1 MNTNMIE
8 ESKPI
13 DILSLYPPNMRY
25 ESLPIIFSDILEK
38 GISKFYTKQTESVA
52 NLYNPDNPYYS
63 PEYIISLLGGS
74 EIAELLKDDIDK
86 KTISMLYSGLIK
98 QKGKVEAIETILKI
112 IKIDYE
118 RLQLLRD
125 RNGCVWLT
133 IIVKNG
139 VVVNLSDLV
148 KFEKL
153 ARKFLPTCVRLRTI
167 TNCTDTK
174 DKANIDDSDWD
185 FDISCHYLDNN
196 FRLDDSNK
204 DIDQGFN
211 VLDSDL
217 VVKFCHSFNHYVSMS
232 YTAIVDT
239 YQEQAFSHYADC
251 TATQDIRIDI
261 NFAPDRNNLEN
272 IRYALTEG
280 K

>member
-1 MNTNMIE
+1 MSMTTEN
-8 ESKPI
+8 KPI
-13 DILSLYPPNMRY
+13 DVLSLYPPNMRY
-25 ESLPIIFSDILEK
+25 DSLPIIFSDILEK
-38 GISKFYTKQTESVA
+38 GIAKFYTQQTESVV

-98 QKGKVEAIETILKI
+98 QKGKPEAIETILKI

-118 RLQLLRD
+118 RFQLLRD

-139 VVVNLSDLV
+139 VVINVEDLV

-153 ARKFLPTCVRLRTI
+153 AKKFLPTCVRLRTI
-167 TNCTDTK
+167 TNCTDIK
-174 DKANIDDSDWD
+174 DKAKEADSDWD

-196 FRLDDSNK
+196 FRLDDSNM

-217 VVKFCHSFNHYVSMS
+217 VVKFCHSFSHYVEIGYSAS
-232 YTAIVDT
+232 VDT
-239 YQEQAFSHYADC
+239 YQEQAFSHFADC
-251 TATQDIRIDI
+251 TATLDIRMDN
-261 NFAPDRNNLEN
+261 NFTNDRNNLEN
-272 IRYALTEG
+272 IRYALTGEG

>member
-1 MNTNMIE
+1 MTTEN
-8 ESKPI
+8 KPI
-13 DILSLYPPNMRY
+13 DVLSLYPPNMRY
-25 ESLPIIFSDILEK
+25 DSLPIIFSDILEK
-38 GISKFYTKQTESVA
+38 GIAKFYTQQTESVV

-98 QKGKVEAIETILKI
+98 QKGKPEAIETILKI

-118 RLQLLRD
+118 RFQLLRD

-139 VVVNLSDLV
+139 VVVNVEDLV

-153 ARKFLPTCVRLRTI
+153 AKKFLPTCVRLRTI
-167 TNCTDTK
+167 TNCTDIK
-174 DKANIDDSDWD
+174 DKVNEADSDWD

-196 FRLDDSNK
+196 FRLDDSNM

-217 VVKFCHSFNHYVSMS
+217 VVKFCHSFSHYVEIGYSAS
-232 YTAIVDT
+232 VDT
-239 YQEQAFSHYADC
+239 YQEQAFSHFADC
-251 TATQDIRIDI
+251 TATLDIRMDN
-261 NFAPDRNNLEN
+261 NFTNDRNNLEN
-272 IRYALTEG
+272 IRYALTGEG

>member
-1 MNTNMIE
+1 MSMTTEN
-8 ESKPI
+8 KPI
-13 DILSLYPPNMRY
+13 DVLSLYPPNMRY
-25 ESLPIIFSDILEK
+25 DSLPIIFSDILEK
-38 GISKFYTKQTESVA
+38 GIAKFYTQQTESVV
-52 NLYNPDNPYYS
+52 NLYNPDNTYYS

-98 QKGKVEAIETILKI
+98 QKGKPEAIETILKI

-118 RLQLLRD
+118 RFQLLRD

-139 VVVNLSDLV
+139 VVVNVEDLV

-153 ARKFLPTCVRLRTI
+153 AKKFLPTCVRLRTI
-167 TNCTDTK
+167 TNCTDIK
-174 DKANIDDSDWD
+174 DKVNEADSDWD

-196 FRLDDSNK
+196 FRLDDSNM

-217 VVKFCHSFNHYVSMS
+217 VVKFCHSFSHYVEIGYSAS
-232 YTAIVDT
+232 VDT
-239 YQEQAFSHYADC
+239 YQEQAFSHFADC
-251 TATQDIRIDI
+251 TATLDIRMDN
-261 NFAPDRNNLEN
+261 NFTNDRNNLEN
-272 IRYALTEG
+272 IRYALTGER

>member
-1 MNTNMIE
+1 MSMTTEN
-8 ESKPI
+8 KPI
-13 DILSLYPPNMRY
+13 DVLSLYPPNMRY
-25 ESLPIIFSDILEK
+25 DSLPIIFSDILER
-38 GISKFYTKQTESVA
+38 GIAKFYTQQTESVV

-98 QKGKVEAIETILKI
+98 QKGKPEAIETILKI

-118 RLQLLRD
+118 RFQLLRD

-139 VVVNLSDLV
+139 VVVNVEDLV

-153 ARKFLPTCVRLRTI
+153 AKKFLPTCVRLRTI
-167 TNCTDTK
+167 TNCTDIK
-174 DKANIDDSDWD
+174 DKVNEADSDWD

-196 FRLDDSNK
+196 FRLDDSNM

-217 VVKFCHSFNHYVSMS
+217 VVKFCHSFSHYVEIRYSAS
-232 YTAIVDT
+232 VDT
-239 YQEQAFSHYADC
+239 YQEQAFSHFADC
-251 TATQDIRIDI
+251 TATLDIRMDN
-261 NFAPDRNNLEN
+261 NFTNDRNNLEN
-272 IRYALTEG
+272 IRYALTGEG

>member
-1 MNTNMIE
+1 MSMTTEN
-8 ESKPI
+8 KPI
-13 DILSLYPPNMRY
+13 DVLSLYPPNMRY
-25 ESLPIIFSDILEK
+25 DSLPIIFSDILEK
-38 GISKFYTKQTESVA
+38 GIAKFYTQQTESVV

-98 QKGKVEAIETILKI
+98 QKGKPEAIETILKI

-118 RLQLLRD
+118 RFQLLRD

-139 VVVNLSDLV
+139 VVVNVEDLV

-153 ARKFLPTCVRLRTI
+153 AKKFLPTCVRLRTI
-167 TNCTDTK
+167 TNCTDIK
-174 DKANIDDSDWD
+174 DKVNEADSDWD

-196 FRLDDSNK
+196 FRLDDSNM

-217 VVKFCHSFNHYVSMS
+217 VVKFCHSFSHYVEIGYSAS
-232 YTAIVDT
+232 VDT
-239 YQEQAFSHYADC
+239 YQEQAFSHFADC
-251 TATQDIRIDI
+251 TATLDIRMDN
-261 NFAPDRNNLEN
+261 NFTNDKNNLEN
-272 IRYALTEG
+272 IRYALTGEG

>member
-1 MNTNMIE
+1 MSMTTEN
-8 ESKPI
+8 KPI
-13 DILSLYPPNMRY
+13 DVLSLYPPNMRY
-25 ESLPIIFSDILEK
+25 DSLPIIFSDILEK
-38 GISKFYTKQTESVA
+38 GIAKFYTQQTESVV

-63 PEYIISLLGGS
+63 PEYIIILLGGS

-98 QKGKVEAIETILKI
+98 QKGKPEAIETILKI

-118 RLQLLRD
+118 RFQLLRD

-139 VVVNLSDLV
+139 VVVNVEDLV

-153 ARKFLPTCVRLRTI
+153 AKKFLPTCVRLRTI
-167 TNCTDTK
+167 TNCTDIK
-174 DKANIDDSDWD
+174 DKVNEADSDWD

-196 FRLDDSNK
+196 FRLDDSNM

-217 VVKFCHSFNHYVSMS
+217 VVKFCHSFSHYVEIGYSAS
-232 YTAIVDT
+232 VDT
-239 YQEQAFSHYADC
+239 Y
-251 TATQDIRIDI
+251 
-261 NFAPDRNNLEN
+261 
-272 IRYALTEG
+272 
-280 K
+280 

>member
-1 MNTNMIE
+1 MTTEN
-8 ESKPI
+8 KPI
-13 DILSLYPPNMRY
+13 DVLSLYPPNMRY
-25 ESLPIIFSDILEK
+25 DSLPIIFSDILEK
-38 GISKFYTKQTESVA
+38 GIAKFYTQQTESVV

-98 QKGKVEAIETILKI
+98 QKGKPEAIETILKI

-118 RLQLLRD
+118 RFQLLRD

-139 VVVNLSDLV
+139 VVVNVEDLV

-153 ARKFLPTCVRLRTI
+153 AKKFLPTCVRLRTI
-167 TNCTDTK
+167 TNCTDIK
-174 DKANIDDSDWD
+174 DKVNEADSDWD

-217 VVKFCHSFNHYVSMS
+217 VVKFCHSFSHYVEMS
-232 YTAIVDT
+232 YSASVDT
-239 YQEQAFSHYADC
+239 YQEQAFSHFADC
-251 TATQDIRIDI
+251 TATLDIRMDN
-261 NFAPDRNNLEN
+261 NFTNDRNNLEN
-272 IRYALTEG
+272 IRYALTGEG

>member
-1 MNTNMIE
+1 MSMTTEN
-8 ESKPI
+8 KPI
-13 DILSLYPPNMRY
+13 DVLSLYPPNMRY
-25 ESLPIIFSDILEK
+25 DSLPIIFSDILEK
-38 GISKFYTKQTESVA
+38 GIAKFYTQQTESVV

-98 QKGKVEAIETILKI
+98 QKGKPEAIETILKI

-118 RLQLLRD
+118 RFQLLRD

-139 VVVNLSDLV
+139 VVVNVEDLV

-153 ARKFLPTCVRLRTI
+153 AKKFLPTCVRLRTI
-167 TNCTDTK
+167 TNCTDIK
-174 DKANIDDSDWD
+174 DKVNEADSDWD

-196 FRLDDSNK
+196 FKLDDSNM

-217 VVKFCHSFNHYVSMS
+217 VVKFCHSFSHYVEIGYSAS
-232 YTAIVDT
+232 VDT
-239 YQEQAFSHYADC
+239 YQEQAFSHFADC
-251 TATQDIRIDI
+251 TATLDIRMDN
-261 NFAPDRNNLEN
+261 NFTNDRNNLEN
-272 IRYALTEG
+272 IRYALTGEG

>member
-1 MNTNMIE
+1 MSMTTEN
-8 ESKPI
+8 KPI
-13 DILSLYPPNMRY
+13 DVLSLYPPNMRY
-25 ESLPIIFSDILEK
+25 DSLSIIFSDILEK
-38 GISKFYTKQTESVA
+38 GIAKFYTQQTESVV

-98 QKGKVEAIETILKI
+98 QKGKPEAIETILKI

-118 RLQLLRD
+118 RFQLLRD

-139 VVVNLSDLV
+139 VVVNVEDLV

-153 ARKFLPTCVRLRTI
+153 AKKFLPTCVRLRTI
-167 TNCTDTK
+167 TNCTDIK
-174 DKANIDDSDWD
+174 DKVNEADSDWD

-196 FRLDDSNK
+196 FRLDDSNM

-217 VVKFCHSFNHYVSMS
+217 VVKFCHSFSHYVEIGYSAS
-232 YTAIVDT
+232 VDT
-239 YQEQAFSHYADC
+239 YQEQAFSHFADC
-251 TATQDIRIDI
+251 TATLDIRMDN
-261 NFAPDRNNLEN
+261 NFTNDRNNLEN
-272 IRYALTEG
+272 IRYALTGEG

>member
-1 MNTNMIE
+1 MSMTTEN
-8 ESKPI
+8 KPI
-13 DILSLYPPNMRY
+13 DVLSLYPPNMRY
-25 ESLPIIFSDILEK
+25 DSLPIIFSDILER
-38 GISKFYTKQTESVA
+38 GIAKFYTQQTESVV

-98 QKGKVEAIETILKI
+98 QKGKPEAIETILKI

-118 RLQLLRD
+118 RFQLLRD

-139 VVVNLSDLV
+139 VVVNIEDLV

-153 ARKFLPTCVRLRTI
+153 AKKFLPTCVRLRTI
-167 TNCTDTK
+167 TNCTDIK
-174 DKANIDDSDWD
+174 NKVNKADSDWD

-217 VVKFCHSFNHYVSMS
+217 VVKFCHSFSHYVEIGYSAS
-232 YTAIVDT
+232 VDT
-239 YQEQAFSHYADC
+239 YQEQAFSHFADC
-251 TATQDIRIDI
+251 TATLDIRMDN
-261 NFAPDRNNLEN
+261 NFTNDRNNLEN
-272 IRYALTEG
+272 IRYALTGEG

>member
-1 MNTNMIE
+1 MSMTTEN
-8 ESKPI
+8 KPI
-13 DILSLYPPNMRY
+13 DVLSLYPPNMRY
-25 ESLPIIFSDILEK
+25 DSLPIIFSDILEK
-38 GISKFYTKQTESVA
+38 GIAKFYTQQTESVV

-98 QKGKVEAIETILKI
+98 QKGKPEAIETILKI

-118 RLQLLRD
+118 RFQLLRD

-139 VVVNLSDLV
+139 VVVNVEDLV

-153 ARKFLPTCVRLRTI
+153 AKKFLPTCVRLRTI
-167 TNCTDTK
+167 TNCTDIK
-174 DKANIDDSDWD
+174 DKVNEADSDWD

-196 FRLDDSNK
+196 FRLDDSNM

-217 VVKFCHSFNHYVSMS
+217 VVKFCHSFSHYVEIRYSAS
-232 YTAIVDT
+232 VDT
-239 YQEQAFSHYADC
+239 YQEQAFSHFADC
-251 TATQDIRIDI
+251 TATLDIRMDN
-261 NFAPDRNNLEN
+261 NFTNDRNNLEN
-272 IRYALTEG
+272 IRYALTGEG

>member
-1 MNTNMIE
+1 MSMTTEN
-8 ESKPI
+8 KPI
-13 DILSLYPPNMRY
+13 DVLSLYPPNMRY
-25 ESLPIIFSDILEK
+25 DSLPIIFSDILEK
-38 GISKFYTKQTESVA
+38 GIAKFYTQQTESVV

-98 QKGKVEAIETILKI
+98 QKGKPEAIETILKI

-118 RLQLLRD
+118 RFQLLRD

-139 VVVNLSDLV
+139 VVVNVEDLV

-153 ARKFLPTCVRLRTI
+153 AKKFLPTCVRLRTI
-167 TNCTDTK
+167 TNCTDIK
-174 DKANIDDSDWD
+174 DKVNEADSDWD

-196 FRLDDSNK
+196 FRLDDSNM

-217 VVKFCHSFNHYVSMS
+217 VVKFCHSFSHYVEMS
-232 YTAIVDT
+232 YSASVDT
-239 YQEQAFSHYADC
+239 YQEQAFSHFADC
-251 TATQDIRIDI
+251 TATLDIRMDN
-261 NFAPDRNNLEN
+261 NFTNDRNNLEN
-272 IRYALTEG
+272 IRYALTGEG

>member
-1 MNTNMIE
+1 MSMTTEN
-8 ESKPI
+8 KPI
-13 DILSLYPPNMRY
+13 DVLSLYPPNMRY
-25 ESLPIIFSDILEK
+25 DSLPIIFSDILEK
-38 GISKFYTKQTESVA
+38 GIAKFYTQQTESVV

-98 QKGKVEAIETILKI
+98 QKGKPEAIETILKI

-118 RLQLLRD
+118 RFQLLRD

-139 VVVNLSDLV
+139 VVVNVEDLV

-153 ARKFLPTCVRLRTI
+153 AKKFLPTCVRLRTI
-167 TNCTDTK
+167 TNCTDIK
-174 DKANIDDSDWD
+174 DKVNEADSDWD

-196 FRLDDSNK
+196 FKLDDSNK

-217 VVKFCHSFNHYVSMS
+217 VVKFCHSFSHYVEIGYSAS
-232 YTAIVDT
+232 VDT
-239 YQEQAFSHYADC
+239 YQEQAFSHFADC
-251 TATQDIRIDI
+251 TATLDIRMDN
-261 NFAPDRNNLEN
+261 NFTNDRNNLEN
-272 IRYALTEG
+272 IRYALTGEG

>member
-1 MNTNMIE
+1 MSITTEN
-8 ESKPI
+8 KPI
-13 DILSLYPPNMRY
+13 DVLSLYPPNMRY
-25 ESLPIIFSDILEK
+25 DSLPIIFSDILEK
-38 GISKFYTKQTESVA
+38 GIAKFYTQQTESVV
-52 NLYNPDNPYYS
+52 NLYNPDNHYYS

-86 KTISMLYSGLIK
+86 KTVSMLYSGLIK
-98 QKGKVEAIETILKI
+98 QKGKPEAIETILKI

-118 RLQLLRD
+118 RFQLLRD

-139 VVVNLSDLV
+139 VVVNVEDLV

-153 ARKFLPTCVRLRTI
+153 AKKFLPTCVRLRTI
-167 TNCTDTK
+167 TNCTDIK
-174 DKANIDDSDWD
+174 DKVNEADSDWD

-196 FRLDDSNK
+196 FRLDDSNM

-217 VVKFCHSFNHYVSMS
+217 VVKFCHSFSHYVEIGYSAS
-232 YTAIVDT
+232 VDT
-239 YQEQAFSHYADC
+239 YQEQAFSHFADC
-251 TATQDIRIDI
+251 TATLDIRMDN
-261 NFAPDRNNLEN
+261 NFTNDRNNLEN
-272 IRYALTEG
+272 IRYALTGEG

>member
-1 MNTNMIE
+1 MNTIIE
-8 ESKPI
+8 NKPI
-13 DILSLYPPNMRY
+13 NVLNLYPPNMRY
-25 ESLPIIFSDILEK
+25 DSLSIIFSDILEK
-38 GISKFYTKQTESVA
+38 GIAKYYTKQTESVA
-52 NLYNPDNPYYS
+52 NLYNPDNPFYS

-86 KTISMLYSGLIK
+86 KTISMLYAGLIK
-98 QKGKVEAIETILKI
+98 QKGKPEAIETILKI

-118 RLQLLRD
+118 RFQLLRD

-133 IIVKNG
+133 VIVKNG
-139 VVVNLSDLV
+139 VVVKTDDLV

-153 ARKFLPTCVRLRTI
+153 ARKFLPTCVRLRSI
-167 TNCTDTK
+167 TNCTDVK
-174 DKANIDDSDWD
+174 DSAMQADSDWD

-217 VVKFCHSFNHYVSMS
+217 VIKFCHSFNHYVELS
-232 YTAIVDT
+232 YSAIVDT
-239 YQEQAFSHYADC
+239 SQEQAFNHYADC
-251 TATQDIRIDI
+251 TATYDIRLDF
-261 NFAPDRNNLEN
+261 NLKADRLNLEN
-272 IRYALTEG
+272 IRYALTGEN

>member
-1 MNTNMIE
+1 MSMTTEN
-8 ESKPI
+8 KPI
-13 DILSLYPPNMRY
+13 DVLSLYPPNMRY
-25 ESLPIIFSDILEK
+25 DSLPIIFSDILEK
-38 GISKFYTKQTESVA
+38 GIAKFYTQQTESVV

-98 QKGKVEAIETILKI
+98 QKGKPEAIETILKI

-118 RLQLLRD
+118 RFQLLRD

-139 VVVNLSDLV
+139 VVVNVEDLV

-153 ARKFLPTCVRLRTI
+153 AKKFLPTCVRLRTI
-167 TNCTDTK
+167 TNCTDIK
-174 DKANIDDSDWD
+174 DKVNEADSDWD

-217 VVKFCHSFNHYVSMS
+217 VVKFCHSFSHYVEMS
-232 YTAIVDT
+232 YSASVDT
-239 YQEQAFSHYADC
+239 YQEQAFSHFADC
-251 TATQDIRIDI
+251 TATLDIRMDN
-261 NFAPDRNNLEN
+261 NFTNDRNNLEN
-272 IRYALTEG
+272 IRYALTGEG

>member
-1 MNTNMIE
+1 MSMTTEN
-8 ESKPI
+8 KPI
-13 DILSLYPPNMRY
+13 DVLSLYPPNMRY
-25 ESLPIIFSDILEK
+25 DSLPIIFSDILEK
-38 GISKFYTKQTESVA
+38 GIAKFYTQQTESVV

-98 QKGKVEAIETILKI
+98 QKGKPEAIETILKI

-118 RLQLLRD
+118 RFQLLRD

-139 VVVNLSDLV
+139 VVVNVEDLV

-153 ARKFLPTCVRLRTI
+153 AKKFLPTCVRLRTI
-167 TNCTDTK
+167 TNCTDIK
-174 DKANIDDSDWD
+174 DKVNEADSDWD

-196 FRLDDSNK
+196 FRLDDSNM

-217 VVKFCHSFNHYVSMS
+217 VVKFCHSFSHYVEIRYSAS
-232 YTAIVDT
+232 VDI
-239 YQEQAFSHYADC
+239 YQEQAFSHFADC
-251 TATQDIRIDI
+251 TATLDIRMDN
-261 NFAPDRNNLEN
+261 NFTNDRNNLEN
-272 IRYALTEG
+272 IRYALTGEG

>member
-1 MNTNMIE
+1 MSMTTEN
-8 ESKPI
+8 KPI
-13 DILSLYPPNMRY
+13 DVLSLYPPNMRY
-25 ESLPIIFSDILEK
+25 DSLPIIFSDILEK
-38 GISKFYTKQTESVA
+38 GIAKFYTQQTESVV

-98 QKGKVEAIETILKI
+98 QKGKPEAIETILKI

-118 RLQLLRD
+118 RFQLLRD

-139 VVVNLSDLV
+139 VVVNVEDLV

-153 ARKFLPTCVRLRTI
+153 AKKFLPTCVRLRTI
-167 TNCTDTK
+167 TNCTDIK
-174 DKANIDDSDWD
+174 DKVNEADSDWD

-196 FRLDDSNK
+196 FRLDDSNM

-217 VVKFCHSFNHYVSMS
+217 VVKFCHSFSHYVEIGYSAS
-232 YTAIVDT
+232 VDT
-239 YQEQAFSHYADC
+239 YQEQAFSHFADC
-251 TATQDIRIDI
+251 TATLDIRMDN
-261 NFAPDRNNLEN
+261 NFTNDRNNLEN
-272 IRYALTEG
+272 IRYALTGEG

>member
-1 MNTNMIE
+1 MSMTTEN
-8 ESKPI
+8 KPI
-13 DILSLYPPNMRY
+13 DVLSLYPPNMRY
-25 ESLPIIFSDILEK
+25 DSLPIIFSDILEK
-38 GISKFYTKQTESVA
+38 GIAKFYTQQTESVV

-98 QKGKVEAIETILKI
+98 QKGKPEAIETILKI

-118 RLQLLRD
+118 RFQLLRD

-139 VVVNLSDLV
+139 VVDNVEDLV

-153 ARKFLPTCVRLRTI
+153 AKKFLPTCVRLRTI
-167 TNCTDTK
+167 TNCTDIK
-174 DKANIDDSDWD
+174 DKVNEADSDWD

-196 FRLDDSNK
+196 FRLDDSNM

-217 VVKFCHSFNHYVSMS
+217 VVKFCHSFSHYVEIGYSAS
-232 YTAIVDT
+232 VDT
-239 YQEQAFSHYADC
+239 YQEQAFSHFADC
-251 TATQDIRIDI
+251 TATLDIRMDN
-261 NFAPDRNNLEN
+261 NFTNDRNNLEN
-272 IRYALTEG
+272 IRYALTGEG

>member
-1 MNTNMIE
+1 MSMTTEN
-8 ESKPI
+8 KPI
-13 DILSLYPPNMRY
+13 DVLSLYPPNMRY
-25 ESLPIIFSDILEK
+25 DSLPIIFSDILEK
-38 GISKFYTKQTESVA
+38 GIAKFYTQQTESVV

-98 QKGKVEAIETILKI
+98 QKGKPEAIETILKI

-118 RLQLLRD
+118 RFQLLRD

-139 VVVNLSDLV
+139 VVVNVEDLV

-153 ARKFLPTCVRLRTI
+153 AKKFLPTCVRLRTI
-167 TNCTDTK
+167 TNCTDIK
-174 DKANIDDSDWD
+174 DKVNEADSDWD

-217 VVKFCHSFNHYVSMS
+217 VVKFCHSFSHYVEIGYSAS
-232 YTAIVDT
+232 VDT
-239 YQEQAFSHYADC
+239 YQEQAFSHFADC
-251 TATQDIRIDI
+251 TATLDIRMDN
-261 NFAPDRNNLEN
+261 NFTNDRNNLEN
-272 IRYALTEG
+272 IRYALTGEG

>member
-1 MNTNMIE
+1 MSMTTEN
-8 ESKPI
+8 KPI
-13 DILSLYPPNMRY
+13 DVLSLYPPNMRY
-25 ESLPIIFSDILEK
+25 DSLPIIFSDILEK
-38 GISKFYTKQTESVA
+38 GIAKFYTQQTESVV

-98 QKGKVEAIETILKI
+98 QKGKPEAIETILKI

-118 RLQLLRD
+118 RFQLLRD

-139 VVVNLSDLV
+139 VVVNVEDLV

-153 ARKFLPTCVRLRTI
+153 AKKFLPTCVRLRTI
-167 TNCTDTK
+167 TNCTDIK
-174 DKANIDDSDWD
+174 DKAKEADSDWD

-217 VVKFCHSFNHYVSMS
+217 VVKFCHSF
-232 YTAIVDT
+232 
-239 YQEQAFSHYADC
+239 SHFADC
-251 TATQDIRIDI
+251 TATLDIRMDNNFI
-261 NFAPDRNNLEN
+261 NDRNNLEN
-272 IRYALTEG
+272 IRYALTGEG

>member
-1 MNTNMIE
+1 MSMTTEN
-8 ESKPI
+8 KPI
-13 DILSLYPPNMRY
+13 DVLSLYPPNMRY
-25 ESLPIIFSDILEK
+25 DSLPIIFSDILEK
-38 GISKFYTKQTESVA
+38 GIAKFYTQQTESVV

-98 QKGKVEAIETILKI
+98 QKGKPEAIETILKI

-118 RLQLLRD
+118 RFQLLRD

-133 IIVKNG
+133 IIVKNS
-139 VVVNLSDLV
+139 VVVNVEDLV

-153 ARKFLPTCVRLRTI
+153 AKKFLPTCVRLRTI
-167 TNCTDTK
+167 TNCTDIK
-174 DKANIDDSDWD
+174 DKVNKADSDWD

-217 VVKFCHSFNHYVSMS
+217 VVKFCHSFSHYVEMS
-232 YTAIVDT
+232 YSASVDT
-239 YQEQAFSHYADC
+239 YQEQAFSHFADC
-251 TATQDIRIDI
+251 TATLDIRMDN
-261 NFAPDRNNLEN
+261 NFTNDRNNLEN
-272 IRYALTEG
+272 IRYALTGEG

>member
-1 MNTNMIE
+1 MSMTTEN
-8 ESKPI
+8 KPI
-13 DILSLYPPNMRY
+13 DVLSLYPPNMRY
-25 ESLPIIFSDILEK
+25 DSLPIIFSDILEK
-38 GISKFYTKQTESVA
+38 GIAKFYTQQTESVV

-98 QKGKVEAIETILKI
+98 QKGKPEAIETILKI

-118 RLQLLRD
+118 RFQLLRD

-139 VVVNLSDLV
+139 VVVNVEDLV

-153 ARKFLPTCVRLRTI
+153 AKKFLPTCVRLRTI
-167 TNCTDTK
+167 TNCTDIK
-174 DKANIDDSDWD
+174 DKVNKADSDWD

-196 FRLDDSNK
+196 FRLDDSNM

-217 VVKFCHSFNHYVSMS
+217 VVKFCHSFSHYVEIGYSAS
-232 YTAIVDT
+232 VDT
-239 YQEQAFSHYADC
+239 YQEQAFSHFADC
-251 TATQDIRIDI
+251 TATLDIRMDN
-261 NFAPDRNNLEN
+261 NFTNDRNNLEN
-272 IRYALTEG
+272 IRYALTGEG

>member
-1 MNTNMIE
+1 MSITTEN
-8 ESKPI
+8 KPI
-13 DILSLYPPNMRY
+13 DVLSLYPPNMRY
-25 ESLPIIFSDILEK
+25 DSLPIIFSDILEK
-38 GISKFYTKQTESVA
+38 GIAKFYTQQTESVV
-52 NLYNPDNPYYS
+52 NLYNPDNHYYS

-74 EIAELLKDDIDK
+74 EIAELLKNDIDK
-86 KTISMLYSGLIK
+86 KTVSMLYSGLIK
-98 QKGKVEAIETILKI
+98 QKGKPEAIETILKI

-118 RLQLLRD
+118 RFQLLRD

-139 VVVNLSDLV
+139 VVVNVEDLV

-153 ARKFLPTCVRLRTI
+153 AKKFLPTCVRLRTI
-167 TNCTDTK
+167 TNCTDIK
-174 DKANIDDSDWD
+174 DKVNEADSDWD

-196 FRLDDSNK
+196 FRLDDSNM

-217 VVKFCHSFNHYVSMS
+217 VVKFCHSFSHYVEIGYSAS
-232 YTAIVDT
+232 VDT
-239 YQEQAFSHYADC
+239 YQEQAFSHFADC
-251 TATQDIRIDI
+251 TATLDIRMDN
-261 NFAPDRNNLEN
+261 NFTNDRNNLEN
-272 IRYALTEG
+272 IRYALTGEG

>member
-1 MNTNMIE
+1 MSMTTEN
-8 ESKPI
+8 KPI
-13 DILSLYPPNMRY
+13 DVLSLYPPNMRY
-25 ESLPIIFSDILEK
+25 DSLPIIFSDILEK
-38 GISKFYTKQTESVA
+38 GIAKFYTQQTESVV

-98 QKGKVEAIETILKI
+98 QKGKPEAIETILKI

-118 RLQLLRD
+118 RFQLLRD

-139 VVVNLSDLV
+139 VVVNVEDLV

-153 ARKFLPTCVRLRTI
+153 AKKFLPTCVRLRTI
-167 TNCTDTK
+167 TNCTDIK
-174 DKANIDDSDWD
+174 DKAKEADSDWD

-217 VVKFCHSFNHYVSMS
+217 VVKFCHSFSHYVEIGYSAS
-232 YTAIVDT
+232 VDT
-239 YQEQAFSHYADC
+239 YQEQAFSHFADC
-251 TATQDIRIDI
+251 TATLDIRMDN
-261 NFAPDRNNLEN
+261 NFTNDRNNLEN
-272 IRYALTEG
+272 IRYALTGEG

>member
-1 MNTNMIE
+1 MTTEN
-8 ESKPI
+8 KPI
-13 DILSLYPPNMRY
+13 DVLSLYPPNMRY
-25 ESLPIIFSDILEK
+25 DSLPIIFSDILEK
-38 GISKFYTKQTESVA
+38 GIAKFYTQQTESVV

-98 QKGKVEAIETILKI
+98 QKGKPEAIETILKI

-118 RLQLLRD
+118 RFQLLRD

-139 VVVNLSDLV
+139 VVVNVEDLV

-153 ARKFLPTCVRLRTI
+153 AKKFLPTCVRLRTI
-167 TNCTDTK
+167 TNCTDIK
-174 DKANIDDSDWD
+174 DKVNKADSDWD

-217 VVKFCHSFNHYVSMS
+217 VVKFCHSFSHYVEMS
-232 YTAIVDT
+232 YSASVDT
-239 YQEQAFSHYADC
+239 YQEQAFSHFADC
-251 TATQDIRIDI
+251 TATLDIRMDN
-261 NFAPDRNNLEN
+261 NFTNDRNNLEN
-272 IRYALTEG
+272 IRYALTGEG

>member
-1 MNTNMIE
+1 MSMTTEN
-8 ESKPI
+8 KPI
-13 DILSLYPPNMRY
+13 DVLSLYPPNMRY
-25 ESLPIIFSDILEK
+25 DSLPIIFSDILEK
-38 GISKFYTKQTESVA
+38 GIAKFYTQQTESVV

-98 QKGKVEAIETILKI
+98 QKGKPEAIETILKI

-118 RLQLLRD
+118 RFQLLRD

-139 VVVNLSDLV
+139 VVVNVENLV

-153 ARKFLPTCVRLRTI
+153 AKKFLPTCVRLRTI
-167 TNCTDTK
+167 TNCTDIK
-174 DKANIDDSDWD
+174 DKAKEADSDWD

-217 VVKFCHSFNHYVSMS
+217 VVKFCHSFSHYVEIGYSAS
-232 YTAIVDT
+232 VDT
-239 YQEQAFSHYADC
+239 YQEQAFSHFADC
-251 TATQDIRIDI
+251 TATLDIRMDN
-261 NFAPDRNNLEN
+261 NFTNDRNNLEN
-272 IRYALTEG
+272 IRYALTGEG

>member
-1 MNTNMIE
+1 MSMTTEN
-8 ESKPI
+8 KPI
-13 DILSLYPPNMRY
+13 DVLSLYPPNMRY
-25 ESLPIIFSDILEK
+25 DSLPIIFSDILEK
-38 GISKFYTKQTESVA
+38 GIAKFYTQQTESVV

-98 QKGKVEAIETILKI
+98 QKGKPEAIETILKI

-118 RLQLLRD
+118 RFQLLRD

-139 VVVNLSDLV
+139 VVVNVEDLV

-153 ARKFLPTCVRLRTI
+153 AKKFLPTCVRLRTI
-167 TNCTDTK
+167 TNCTDIK
-174 DKANIDDSDWD
+174 DKVNEADSDWD

-196 FRLDDSNK
+196 FRLDDSNM

-217 VVKFCHSFNHYVSMS
+217 VVKFCHSFSHYVEIGYSAS
-232 YTAIVDT
+232 VDT
-239 YQEQAFSHYADC
+239 YQEQAFSHFADC
-251 TATQDIRIDI
+251 TATLDIRMDN
-261 NFAPDRNNLEN
+261 NFTNDRNNLEN
-272 IRYALTEG
+272 IRYALTGES

>member
-1 MNTNMIE
+1 MSMTTEN
-8 ESKPI
+8 KPI
-13 DILSLYPPNMRY
+13 DVLSLYPPNMRY
-25 ESLPIIFSDILEK
+25 DSLPIIFSDILEK
-38 GISKFYTKQTESVA
+38 GIAKFYTQQTESVV

-98 QKGKVEAIETILKI
+98 QKGKPEAIETILKI
-112 IKIDYE
+112 IKVDYE
-118 RLQLLRD
+118 RFQLLRD

-139 VVVNLSDLV
+139 VVVNTDDLV

-153 ARKFLPTCVRLRTI
+153 AKKFLPTCVRLRTI
-167 TNCTDTK
+167 TNCTDVK
-174 DKANIDDSDWD
+174 DNAIKADSDWD

-196 FRLDDSNK
+196 FRLDYSNK

-211 VLDSDL
+211 VVNSDL
-217 VVKFCHSFNHYVSMS
+217 VVKFCHSFSHYVELKYS
-232 YTAIVDT
+232 ANVDT
-239 YQEQAFSHYADC
+239 YQEQAFNHFADC
-251 TATQDIRIDI
+251 TATLDIRMDN
-261 NFAPDRNNLEN
+261 NFMNDKNNLEN

>member
-1 MNTNMIE
+1 MSMTTEN
-8 ESKPI
+8 KPI
-13 DILSLYPPNMRY
+13 DVLSLYPPNMRY
-25 ESLPIIFSDILEK
+25 DSLPIIFSDILEK
-38 GISKFYTKQTESVA
+38 GIAKFYTQQTESVV

-98 QKGKVEAIETILKI
+98 QKGKPEAIETILKI

-118 RLQLLRD
+118 RFQLLRD

-139 VVVNLSDLV
+139 VVVNVEDLV

-153 ARKFLPTCVRLRTI
+153 AKKFLPTCVRLRTI
-167 TNCTDTK
+167 TNCTDIK
-174 DKANIDDSDWD
+174 DKVNKADSDWD

-217 VVKFCHSFNHYVSMS
+217 VVKFCHSFSHYVEIS
-232 YTAIVDT
+232 YSASVDT
-239 YQEQAFSHYADC
+239 YQEQAFSHFADC
-251 TATQDIRIDI
+251 TATLDIRMDN
-261 NFAPDRNNLEN
+261 NFTNDRNNLEN
-272 IRYALTEG
+272 IRYALTGEG

>member
-1 MNTNMIE
+1 MSMTTEN
-8 ESKPI
+8 KPI
-13 DILSLYPPNMRY
+13 DVLSLYPPNMRY
-25 ESLPIIFSDILEK
+25 DSLPIIFSDILEK
-38 GISKFYTKQTESVA
+38 GIAKFYTQQTESVV

-98 QKGKVEAIETILKI
+98 QKGKPEAIETILKI

-118 RLQLLRD
+118 RFQLLRD

-139 VVVNLSDLV
+139 VVVNVEDLV

-153 ARKFLPTCVRLRTI
+153 AKKFLPTCVRLRTI
-167 TNCTDTK
+167 TNCTDIK
-174 DKANIDDSDWD
+174 DSAMQADSDWD

-217 VVKFCHSFNHYVSMS
+217 VVKFCHSFSHYVEMS
-232 YTAIVDT
+232 YSASVDT
-239 YQEQAFSHYADC
+239 YQEQAFSHFADC
-251 TATQDIRIDI
+251 TATLDIRMDN
-261 NFAPDRNNLEN
+261 NFTNDRNNLEN
-272 IRYALTEG
+272 IRYALTGEG

>member
-1 MNTNMIE
+1 MSMTTEN
-8 ESKPI
+8 KPI
-13 DILSLYPPNMRY
+13 DVLSLYPPNMRY
-25 ESLPIIFSDILEK
+25 DSLPIIFSDILEK
-38 GISKFYTKQTESVA
+38 GIAKFYTQQTESVV

-98 QKGKVEAIETILKI
+98 QKGKPEAIETILKI

-118 RLQLLRD
+118 RFQLLRD

-139 VVVNLSDLV
+139 VVVNVEDLV

-153 ARKFLPTCVRLRTI
+153 AKKFLPTCVRLRTI
-167 TNCTDTK
+167 TNCTDIK
-174 DKANIDDSDWD
+174 DKAKEADSDWD

-196 FRLDDSNK
+196 FRLDDSNM

-217 VVKFCHSFNHYVSMS
+217 VVKFCHSFSHYVEIGYSAS
-232 YTAIVDT
+232 VDT
-239 YQEQAFSHYADC
+239 YQEQAFSHFADC
-251 TATQDIRIDI
+251 TATLDIRMDN
-261 NFAPDRNNLEN
+261 NFTNDRNNLEN
-272 IRYALTEG
+272 IRYALTGEG

>member
-1 MNTNMIE
+1 MSMTTEN
-8 ESKPI
+8 KPI
-13 DILSLYPPNMRY
+13 DVLSLYPPNMRY
-25 ESLPIIFSDILEK
+25 DSLPIIFSDILEK
-38 GISKFYTKQTESVA
+38 GIAKFYTQQTESVV

-63 PEYIISLLGGS
+63 PEYIISLLGGY

-98 QKGKVEAIETILKI
+98 QKGKPEAIETILKI

-118 RLQLLRD
+118 RFQLLRD

-139 VVVNLSDLV
+139 VVVNVEDLV

-153 ARKFLPTCVRLRTI
+153 AKKFLPTCVRLRTI
-167 TNCTDTK
+167 TNCTDIK
-174 DKANIDDSDWD
+174 DKVNEADSDWD

-196 FRLDDSNK
+196 FRLDDSNM

-217 VVKFCHSFNHYVSMS
+217 VVKFCHSFSHYVEIGYSAS
-232 YTAIVDT
+232 VDT
-239 YQEQAFSHYADC
+239 YQEQAFSHFADC
-251 TATQDIRIDI
+251 TATLDIRMDN
-261 NFAPDRNNLEN
+261 NFTNDRNNLEN
-272 IRYALTEG
+272 IRYALTGEG

>member
-1 MNTNMIE
+1 MSMTTEN
-8 ESKPI
+8 KPI
-13 DILSLYPPNMRY
+13 DVLSLYPPNMRY
-25 ESLPIIFSDILEK
+25 DSLPIIFSDILER
-38 GISKFYTKQTESVA
+38 GIAKFYTQQTESVV

-98 QKGKVEAIETILKI
+98 QKGKPEAIETILKI

-118 RLQLLRD
+118 RFQLLRD

-139 VVVNLSDLV
+139 VVVNVEDLV

-153 ARKFLPTCVRLRTI
+153 AKKFLPTCVRLRTI
-167 TNCTDTK
+167 TNCTDIK
-174 DKANIDDSDWD
+174 DKVNEADSDWD

-196 FRLDDSNK
+196 FRLDDSNM

-217 VVKFCHSFNHYVSMS
+217 VVKFCHSFSHYVEIGYSAS
-232 YTAIVDT
+232 VDT
-239 YQEQAFSHYADC
+239 YQEQAFSHFADC
-251 TATQDIRIDI
+251 TATLDIRMDN
-261 NFAPDRNNLEN
+261 NFTNDRNNLEN
-272 IRYALTEG
+272 IRYALTGEG